1 MDNNEN
7 NIQEDLIETTG
18 EKNTNRITLEK
29 PIVRGTT
36 TINEVTV
43 LRPKDSVPFMGISI
57 SELIQMDVNALQK
70 VLPRVTEPKL
80 TNHEVKT
87 LDPADTFSLGTQVA
101 AFFLKKKDLD
111 SLSPTE

>member
-7 NIQEDLIETTG
+7 NQTEDLIELTS
-18 EKNTNRITLEK
+18 EKNTNCIALEK
-29 PIVRGTT
+29 PIVRGNT
-36 TINEVTV
+36 TINEVKV
-43 LRPKDSVPFMGISI
+43 LRPKDSVPFIGVSI

-87 LDPADTFSLGTQVA
+87 LDPADTFSLGAQVA
-101 AFFLKKKDLD
+101 AFFLKKKDLE